1 MKILLVEDS
10 EKFRDKVIKIFN
22 SKEREIDVLI
32 SKNGVEGIQMIKDNP
47 DLKLAI
53 VDFYMPQMDGM
64 EMIRKL
70 TDDKIKKPPIM
81 FVTTEVSPN
90 IREEGDKL
98 GIEFWM
104 LKPII
109 DDFFYDTVINIID
122 KKE

>member
-70 TDDKIKKPPIM
+70 TDDDVKKPPIM

>member
-47 DLKLAI
+47 DLRLAI

-70 TDDKIKKPPIM
+70 TDDNIKKPPIM

>member
-70 TDDKIKKPPIM
+70 TDDNIKKPPIM

>member
-10 EKFRDKVIKIFN
+10 EKFRDKIIKIFN

-47 DLKLAI
+47 DLRLAI

-70 TDDKIKKPPIM
+70 TDDNIKKPPIM

-122 KKE
+122 KKD

>member
-70 TDDKIKKPPIM
+70 TDDNIQKPPIM